1 MPTCPKS
8 RCPAYVVTA
17 TASVQECQQIKGPGA
32 LDKLVGKVKEVIES
46 LQPSATASTV
56 SSASMRPAPQKYG
69 ILQMSA
75 SAFMTRVSF
84 EGHVAIGLLHRQ
96 CMVEESPRYSDTW
109 QQHDVGC
116 MIICRGPRNI
126 GRVAIEGFG
135 AAAWHLGMPAPEQ
148 SRQLLLAVTKI
159 STMVKAA
166 QCSAMI
172 TVPVGKFPAKNLQKV
187 YLQGDFVCRLGE

>member
-1 MPTCPKS
+1 
-8 RCPAYVVTA
+8 
-17 TASVQECQQIKGPGA
+17 
-32 LDKLVGKVKEVIES
+32 
-46 LQPSATASTV
+46 
-56 SSASMRPAPQKYG
+56 
-69 ILQMSA
+69 
-75 SAFMTRVSF
+75 
-84 EGHVAIGLLHRQ
+84 
-96 CMVEESPRYSDTW
+96 MVEGSPRCTDMW

-148 SRQLLLAVTKI
+148 SRHLMLAVTKI

-172 TVPVGKFPAKNLQKV
+172 TLPAGECPAKSLQKV
-187 YLQGDFVCRLGE
+187 